1 VYSRPQRAAEGPT
14 GDTGDRVD
22 ATHEID
28 HADVPTRIGKAE
40 PMDDVDPAD
49 FYTGIV
55 VDVYGPL
62 RGSVPDPR
70 TSARFISR
78 WGEPALELGCGD
90 GDPLLTLRADGLDV
104 HGLDSSADMLAKL
117 QRTATE
123 RGIDVT
129 VHHSTVEQ
137 MDLGTTFR
145 SIFLAGPTFNLIV
158 DDSTAGAALERIRE
172 HLDPA
177 GAALIPLFIPDPV
190 PERHLGRAREH
201 VDDRGRTLRVT
212 ATSSDRD
219 DARRLQTTV
228 LRYEIVDGDDH
239 QIVERPWVL
248 HWHTPSGFRELATD
262 AGLEVAAVLASDGS
276 PAAEDATK
284 FAFVLRRVT

>member
-1 VYSRPQRAAEGPT
+1 
-14 GDTGDRVD
+14 
-22 ATHEID
+22 
-28 HADVPTRIGKAE
+28 VPTQIGNTE
-40 PMDDVDPAD
+40 SMDEVDPAD

-70 TSARFISR
+70 TSARFIAR

-90 GDPLLTLRADGLDV
+90 GDPLLALRADGLDV

-117 QRTATE
+117 QRTAAE

-129 VHHSTVEQ
+129 VHHSTIEQ

-145 SIFLAGPTFNLIV
+145 SIFLAGPTFNLIA
-158 DDSTAGAALERIRE
+158 DDSTATVALERIRD
-172 HLDPA
+172 HLDPD

-190 PERHLGRAREH
+190 PERHLGRVREH
-201 VDDRGRTLRVT
+201 IDDRSRTLRVT
-212 ATSSDRD
+212 ATSSDRQEEQ
-219 DARRLQTTV
+219 RLQTTV

-248 HWHTPSGFRELATD
+248 HWHTQAGFRELAAD

-276 PAAEDATK
+276 PAAEDATE
-284 FAFVLRRVT
+284 FAFVFRRPT

>member
-1 VYSRPQRAAEGPT
+1 
-14 GDTGDRVD
+14 
-22 ATHEID
+22 
-28 HADVPTRIGKAE
+28 
-40 PMDDVDPAD
+40 MDDVDPAD

-70 TSARFISR
+70 TYARFISR

-90 GDPLLTLRADGLDV
+90 GDPLLTLRSEGLDV

-117 QRTATE
+117 RRTAAE

-129 VHHSTVEQ
+129 VHHSAIER

-158 DDSTAGAALERIRE
+158 DDPTAEAALAHIRD

-190 PERHLGRAREH
+190 PERHLGRVREH
-201 VDDRGRTLRVT
+201 IDDRGRTLRVT

-219 DARRLQTTV
+219 EAGRLQTTE
-228 LRYEIVDGDDH
+228 LRYEIIDSDGH
-239 QIVERPWVL
+239 QVVERPWVL
-248 HWHTPSGFRELATD
+248 HWHTQPGFRELVAG
-262 AGLEVAAVLASDGS
+262 AGLEVSAVLASDGS
-276 PAAEDATK
+276 PAADDATE
-284 FAFVLRRVT
+284 FAFVLRRPA

>member
-1 VYSRPQRAAEGPT
+1 M
-14 GDTGDRVD
+14 D
-22 ATHEID
+22 A
-28 HADVPTRIGKAE
+28 
-40 PMDDVDPAD
+40 VDPAD

-62 RGSVPDPR
+62 KSSVPDPR
-70 TSARFISR
+70 TYARFISR

-90 GDPLLTLRADGLDV
+90 GDPLLTLRAQGLDV

-117 QRTATE
+117 QRTAAE
-123 RGIDVT
+123 QGIDVT
-129 VHHSTVEQ
+129 VHHSTIEQ

-145 SIFLAGPTFNLIV
+145 SIYLAGPTFNLIV
-158 DDSTAGAALERIRE
+158 DDSTAGAALARIRD

-177 GAALIPLFIPDPV
+177 GATLIPLFIPDPV
-190 PERHLGRAREH
+190 PERHLGHVREH

-219 DARRLQTTV
+219 EAARLQTTV
-228 LRYEIVDGDDH
+228 LRYEILDGDDH

-248 HWHTPSGFRELATD
+248 HWHTPSGFRELAAD
-262 AGLEVAAVLASDGS
+262 AGLEVGAVFASDGS
-276 PAAEDATK
+276 PAADDATE
-284 FAFVLRRVT
+284 FAFVLRRPARTSGRDDDRSATDLG

>member
-1 VYSRPQRAAEGPT
+1 M
-14 GDTGDRVD
+14 
-22 ATHEID
+22 
-28 HADVPTRIGKAE
+28 PTRIGNTE
-40 PMDDVDPAD
+40 PMDDIDPAD

-62 RGSVPDPR
+62 RSSVPDPR
-70 TSARFISR
+70 IFARFISR

-90 GDPLLTLRADGLDV
+90 GVPLLELRADGLDV

-117 QRTATE
+117 RRTAAE

-129 VHHSTVEQ
+129 VHRSTIEQ

-158 DDSTAGAALERIRE
+158 DDATAGAALARIRD
-172 HLDPA
+172 HLDPT
-177 GAALIPLFIPDPV
+177 GAALIPLFIPEPV
-190 PERHLGRAREH
+190 PERHLGRVREH

-212 ATSSDRD
+212 ATSTDRD
-219 DARRLQTTV
+219 EAARLQTTV

-239 QIVERPWVL
+239 QVIERPWIL
-248 HWHTPSGFRELATD
+248 HWHTPAGFRELVAG
-262 AGLEVAAVLASDGS
+262 AGLDVRSVVGSDGS
-276 PAAEDATK
+276 PAADNATE
-284 FAFVLRRVT
+284 FAFVLRRPA

>member
-1 VYSRPQRAAEGPT
+1 MPGDSRSW
-14 GDTGDRVD
+14 VS
-22 ATHEID
+22 
-28 HADVPTRIGKAE
+28 VSTRIGKAE

-70 TSARFISR
+70 TYARFISR

-90 GDPLLTLRADGLDV
+90 GDPLLTLRAEGLDV

-117 QRTATE
+117 RRTAAK

-129 VHHSTVEQ
+129 LHHSTIER
-137 MDLGTTFR
+137 MALGTTFR

-158 DDSTAGAALERIRE
+158 DDSTARAALARIRD

-190 PERHLGRAREH
+190 AEQHLGHVRKH

-219 DARRLQTTV
+219 DAGRLQTTM
-228 LRYEIVDGDDH
+228 LRYEIIDGDDH
-239 QIVERPWVL
+239 QVVERPWVL
-248 HWHTPSGFRELATD
+248 HWHTQSGFRELAAN
-262 AGLEVAAVLASDGS
+262 AGLDVGVVFASDGS
-276 PAAEDATK
+276 PATEDATE
-284 FAFVLRRVT
+284 FAFVLRRPARISDQDDDRSATDLG

>member
-1 VYSRPQRAAEGPT
+1 MPS
-14 GDTGDRVD
+14 
-22 ATHEID
+22 
-28 HADVPTRIGKAE
+28 RIGNTS
-40 PMDDVDPAD
+40 PMDAVDPAD

-70 TSARFISR
+70 ISARFISK

-117 QRTATE
+117 RRTAAN
-123 RGIDVT
+123 RDIDVT
-129 VHHSTVEQ
+129 VHHSSIER

-158 DDSTAGAALERIRE
+158 DDSTAGAALARIRD

-177 GAALIPLFIPDPV
+177 GAALIPLFVPDPV
-190 PERHLGRAREH
+190 PERQLGRVREH
-201 VDDRGRTLRVT
+201 VDERGRTLRVS

-219 DARRLQTTV
+219 EASRLQTTV

-239 QIVERPWVL
+239 QVVERPWVL
-248 HWHTPSGFRELATD
+248 RWHTLPGFRELAAA
-262 AGLEVAAVLASDGS
+262 AGLEVSAVLAFDGS
-276 PAAEDATK
+276 PAADDATE
-284 FAFVLRRVT
+284 FAFVLRRATREH

>member
-1 VYSRPQRAAEGPT
+1 
-14 GDTGDRVD
+14 
-22 ATHEID
+22 
-28 HADVPTRIGKAE
+28 
-40 PMDDVDPAD
+40 MDDVDPAD

-70 TSARFISR
+70 TCARFISR
-78 WGEPALELGCGD
+78 WGEPALELGCGA
-90 GDPLLTLRADGLDV
+90 GDPLLTLRAEGLDV

-129 VHHSTVEQ
+129 VHHSTIER

-158 DDSTAGAALERIRE
+158 DDATASAALERIHD
-172 HLDPA
+172 HLDPE
-177 GAALIPLFIPDPV
+177 GAALIPLFVPDPV
-190 PERHLGRAREH
+190 PEHQLGRAREH
-201 VDDRGRTLRVT
+201 VDDGGRTLRLT

-219 DARRLQTTV
+219 DVARLQTTV
-228 LRYEIVDGDDH
+228 LRYEVIDGDDH
-239 QIVERPWVL
+239 QVVERPWVL
-248 HWHTPSGFRELATD
+248 HWHTQTGFRALAAD
-262 AGLEVAAVLASDGS
+262 AGLDVAAVYASDGT
-276 PAAEDATK
+276 PAADDATE
-284 FAFVLRRVT
+284 FAFVLRRPT

>member
-1 VYSRPQRAAEGPT
+1 MHKT
-14 GDTGDRVD
+14 D
-22 ATHEID
+22 
-28 HADVPTRIGKAE
+28 
-40 PMDDVDPAD
+40 PMDDIDPAD

-70 TSARFISR
+70 TYARFISR
-78 WGEPALELGCGD
+78 WGEPALELGSGD

-104 HGLDSSADMLAKL
+104 QGLDSSADMLAKL
-117 QRTATE
+117 QRTAAE
-123 RGIDVT
+123 RGLEVT
-129 VHHSTVEQ
+129 VHHSTIEQ
-137 MDLGTTFR
+137 MDLGATFQ

-158 DDSTAGAALERIRE
+158 DDTTTREALTRIRD

-190 PERHLGRAREH
+190 PEHHLGRVREH
-201 VDDRGRTLRVT
+201 IDDLGRTLRVS

-219 DARRLQTTV
+219 EAGRLQTTV
-228 LRYEIVDGDDH
+228 LRYEVIEGDDH

-248 HWHTPSGFRELATD
+248 HWHTQSGFRDLVAD
-262 AGLEVAAVLASDGS
+262 AGMDVEAVLASDGS
-276 PAAEDATK
+276 PAADDATE
-284 FAFVLRRVT
+284 FAFVLRRRR

>member
-1 VYSRPQRAAEGPT
+1 
-14 GDTGDRVD
+14 
-22 ATHEID
+22 
-28 HADVPTRIGKAE
+28 
-40 PMDDVDPAD
+40 MDDIDPAD

-70 TSARFISR
+70 TYARFISR

-90 GDPLLTLRADGLDV
+90 GDPLLSLRADGLDV
-104 HGLDSSADMLAKL
+104 QGLDSSADMLAKL
-117 QRTATE
+117 QRTAAD

-129 VHHSTVEQ
+129 VHHSTIEQ

-158 DDSTAGAALERIRE
+158 DDTTARTALERIRD

-177 GAALIPLFIPDPV
+177 GATLIPLFVPDPV
-190 PERHLGRAREH
+190 PQQQLGRTREH

-212 ATSSDRD
+212 ATSSVRD
-219 DARRLQTTV
+219 ESGRLQTTV
-228 LRYEIVDGDDH
+228 LRYEVIDSDD
-239 QIVERPWVL
+239 QQVVERPWVL
-248 HWHTPSGFRELATD
+248 HWHTQPGFRELAAD
-262 AGLEVAAVLASDGS
+262 AGLEVAAVFAPDGS
-276 PAAEDATK
+276 AATDDATE
-284 FAFVLRRVT
+284 FAVVLRRPT